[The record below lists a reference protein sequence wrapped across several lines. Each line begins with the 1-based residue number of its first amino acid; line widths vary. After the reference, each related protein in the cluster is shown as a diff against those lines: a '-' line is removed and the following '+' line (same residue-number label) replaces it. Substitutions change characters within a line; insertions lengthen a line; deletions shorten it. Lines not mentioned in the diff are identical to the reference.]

1 MPDNAIQFG
10 AWLNFLVSLLVF
22 VVGLLYCFRAPLRK
36 NRFLRIIFAFWLGQW
51 FAFTLSWWR
60 IISVGPD
67 FLVLALGDLQ
77 SFLALGFSIAFL
89 FGQDLKNRWRQILT
103 GLALTY
109 IVLIVINSVSSAGIL
124 AGRSEAGEG
133 FMQLF
138 LEQWA
143 STGQVMSLIAL
154 CALGLSF
161 VLRYGRLGL
170 FMLAACV
177 FYATLQ
183 SPIYGALFGASI
195 EPSYVRLA
203 LAFGKTL
210 LGAIF
215 YWLFFEPAI
224 DYARINIPVAPAP
237 PFDWRGLLRRGG
249 VFVLLG
255 LVVVVFA
262 YTIVH
267 SASVEL
273 AATIKSIALRMIGS
287 VGALITVITL
297 LYRLLSPKLVN
308 VRFTVNNA
316 IAVSANDEVFL
327 TGSCRE
333 LGHWWPSEATAVR
346 MDHLENSTWTV
357 DVEVPAKGEIEFKC
371 IRVTRTWEN
380 GDNHKVVPTS
390 GKPVV
395 FAWTR

>member
-10 AWLNFLVSLLVF
+10 AWLNLLVSILVF

-36 NRFLRIIFAFWLGQW
+36 NKFLRVIFAFWLGQW
-51 FAFTLSWWR
+51 FVFALSWWR
-60 IISVGPD
+60 IVSIGPD
-67 FLVLALGDLQ
+67 YLVLALGDLQ
-77 SFLALGFSIAFL
+77 SLLAIGFSIAFL

-109 IVLIVINSVSSAGIL
+109 VVLIVINAVSSVGIL
-124 AGRSEAGEG
+124 AGRSEAREG
-133 FMQLF
+133 FTQLF
-138 LEQWA
+138 LAQWA

-170 FMLAACV
+170 FMLAACI

-183 SPIYGALFGASI
+183 SPIYGALFGTSI

-224 DYARINIPVAPAP
+224 GYARINIPVAPAP

-255 LVVVVFA
+255 LVVVLFA
-262 YTIVH
+262 YTIVP
-267 SASVEL
+267 SASAEL
-273 AATIKSIALRMIGS
+273 AATIKSIALRMAGS
-287 VGALITVITL
+287 VGALIAVITL
-297 LYRLLSPKLVN
+297 VYRLLSPNLVN
-308 VRFTVNNA
+308 VRFIVNNA
-316 IAVSANDEVFL
+316 IDVSANDEIFL

-333 LGHWWPSEATAVR
+333 LGHWWPSEAIAVR
-346 MDHLENSTWTV
+346 MDSLGNSTWTAE
-357 DVEVPAKGEIEFKC
+357 VEVPAKGEIEFKC

-380 GDNHKVVPTS
+380 GSNHKVIPTQGRS
-390 GKPVV
+390 VV
-395 FAWTR
+395 VAWGR